1 MSDENDEDMT
11 IPLINK
17 KSKDKE
23 EKKSNNENPEENEN
37 NEEDEEE
44 KERKEKEREKIRLKN
59 IKLKKI
65 IAKNKL
71 TGKIYFVFF
80 IQMLI
85 AFLFIYYAFE
95 NKLFNKALQNNL
107 KLFYISIILATI
119 IMVVSGKFKLFSVV
133 PFNYFLFIIFTLCI
147 SIIIC
152 KIVISFSFKTIAILW
167 TLLIFLILSLSIYV
181 FHIKNEIHLKSTSF
195 FVFIV
200 LLIVSLFIKFIGN
213 VPLIDMIFIILCL
226 IAFNIYLIYDVN
238 SLIEDNQVESNDYFL
253 INILLYFD
261 IIMNFIKLFKFIYD
275 NLKSKEGEENKNLEK
290 MKDDI
295 ELMEKGINEVQNF
308 GKKKKEEDEKDDK
321 KKKKGKKSKKE
332 DKSDKKEDKKEKKK
346 KEDKKEDKKEKGK
359 KKEKKGSDK
368 KEKKGKK
375 NNKDSGD
382 EEEDFSLLNPENA
395 GKFAENLLGNLIG
408 NNKK

>member
-59 IKLKKI
+59 IRLKKI

-119 IMVVSGKFKLFSVV
+119 IMVVSGKFKLFSVLFLLLFEFNLLKI
-133 PFNYFLFIIFTLCI
+133 PFISSSIFTC
-147 SIIIC
+147 
-152 KIVISFSFKTIAILW
+152 F
-167 TLLIFLILSLSIYV
+167 
-181 FHIKNEIHLKSTSF
+181 
-195 FVFIV
+195 
-200 LLIVSLFIKFIGN
+200 
-213 VPLIDMIFIILCL
+213 P
-226 IAFNIYLIYDVN
+226 
-238 SLIEDNQVESNDYFL
+238 
-253 INILLYFD
+253 
-261 IIMNFIKLFKFIYD
+261 
-275 NLKSKEGEENKNLEK
+275 
-290 MKDDI
+290 
-295 ELMEKGINEVQNF
+295 
-308 GKKKKEEDEKDDK
+308 
-321 KKKKGKKSKKE
+321 
-332 DKSDKKEDKKEKKK
+332 
-346 KEDKKEDKKEKGK
+346 
-359 KKEKKGSDK
+359 
-368 KEKKGKK
+368 
-375 NNKDSGD
+375 
-382 EEEDFSLLNPENA
+382 
-395 GKFAENLLGNLIG
+395 
-408 NNKK
+408 